1 MVTDCHIFKLLNL
14 SRVSDS
20 SNHLMQLID
29 NTKCNLCTIKLLE
42 FESNELSNALIIHIL
57 FQKLEQEI
65 KKCFKIKFLNWRIF
79 LIFWKNEVGFFKIP
93 FRGKNKSSF
102 HTISNLALS

>member
-29 NTKCNLCTIKLLE
+29 NTKCNLCTVKLLE
-42 FESNELSNALIIHIL
+42 FESNEISNALIIHIL
-57 FQKLEQEI
+57 FQKLELEI
-65 KKCFKIKFLNWRIF
+65 KVFQNKIFKLENFFNFLEERGRIF
-79 LIFWKNEVGFFKIP
+79 QN
-93 FRGKNKSSF
+93 
-102 HTISNLALS
+102 TISWKEQK